1 MLRCAKESAAV
12 QRLGRAALALNSLH
26 RTGTKERKNA
36 LGGRPLDLTALN
48 KLNCFIP
55 PEGRHQRQE
64 TAEAHRLKARTVP
77 V

>member
-1 MLRCAKESAAV
+1 MLRCTKGCPAV
-12 QRLGRAALALNSLH
+12 QRLGRAAFALNPFHL
-26 RTGTKERKNA
+26 TETKERKKA

-48 KLNCFIP
+48 KLNCFIS

-64 TAEAHRLKARTVP
+64 TAEAHRLTVRTV